1 MTAQTQ
7 TQETRQNAPLLSE
20 MAQALTARL
29 GDAVGVDVL
38 CRAAAAVTAEDAS
51 SLYYEQRLAMLDR
64 FVVALGARGA
74 LARQLRALCLLQ
86 YARLAHPDGQLA
98 DAVSAA
104 VALSLLHEL
113 PDAVPPGQLARLAP
127 LEREVA
133 LALRDQAADLPTL
146 CARLDLS
153 PPRLIRAHSDAIHKL
168 CNAS

>member
-1 MTAQTQ
+1 MKSQTQ
-7 TQETRQNAPLLSE
+7 TQETTQNVAPLISQ
-20 MAQALTARL
+20 MAHALAARL
-29 GDAVGVDVL
+29 GDAVSVDVL
-38 CRAAAAVTAEDAS
+38 CRAAATVRAADAQR
-51 SLYYEQRLAMLDR
+51 LYYEQRLAMLDHY
-64 FVVALGARGA
+64 VVALGERGA

-86 YARLAHPDGQLA
+86 YARLAQPGGQLEG
-98 DAVSAA
+98 AVSAA

-113 PDAVPPGQLARLAP
+113 PDVVSLDRLAP

-153 PPRLIRAHSDAIHKL
+153 LPRLIQAHSSAIHKL